1 MLSRV
6 SVVLQSFAIV
16 VITLGGVLYL
26 GYSLASRFADSPET
40 VSARTVVFAIPAGA
54 TTADIGRDLKELKL
68 IQSEVLFEVLVARR
82 GLDGQLRQGSFM
94 LRPNMS
100 LDEILDTF
108 RQAAV
113 VEQTI
118 TFPEGWRLEEM
129 ASRIGDQTDI
139 DQAEFLQIATEE
151 SSSFAGDF
159 SFIEMLPPGHSL
171 EGYLFPDTYQVDSG
185 TTARDLVRRMLQR
198 FEQVVD
204 ASLRSA
210 AAEAGLDVHE
220 LITLASIIERE
231 AMRDDERALI
241 SGVFHNRLAQGVLLQ
256 ADPTVQYVLGQDGA
270 GGRWWK
276 RDINRSD
283 LQTPSKY
290 NTYVTGGL
298 PPGPIA
304 APGLKSIT
312 AAANP
317 ANTSYLFFVARGDG
331 SHEFARTNEEHEVN
345 MKRYLK

>member
-1 MLSRV
+1 M
-6 SVVLQSFAIV
+6 VLQSLAIV

-26 GYSLASRFADSPET
+26 AYSLTSRFADSPST
-40 VSARTVVFAIPAGA
+40 VAARTVVFTIPAGA
-54 TTADIGRDLKELKL
+54 TTADIGRDLQELEL
-68 IQSEVLFEVLVARR
+68 IQSEKLFEVLVARR
-82 GLDGQLRQGSFM
+82 GLDGQLRQGSFL

-100 LDEILDTF
+100 LDEILSTF
-108 RQAAV
+108 SQATV

-129 ASRIGDQTDI
+129 AERIADQTEI
-139 DQAEFLQIATEE
+139 DEAEFLRIAREE
-151 SSSFAGDF
+151 SASFASEF
-159 SFIEMLPPGHSL
+159 SFIKVLPPGHSL
-171 EGYLFPDTYQVDSG
+171 EGYLFPDTYQIDSG
-185 TTARDLVRRMLQR
+185 TTARDLVLRMLQR

-210 AAEAGLDVHE
+210 AAQVGLNVHE

-241 SGVFHNRLAQGVLLQ
+241 SGVFHNRLVQGVLLQ
-256 ADPTVQYVLGQDGA
+256 ADPTVQYVLGQDGS

-304 APGLKSIT
+304 GPGLKSIT

-345 MKRYLK
+345 MKRYLR

>member
-16 VITLGGVLYL
+16 VLTLGGVLYL

-82 GLDGQLRQGSFM
+82 DLDGQLRQGAFM

-129 ASRIGDQTDI
+129 ASRIGGQTDI

-151 SSSFAGDF
+151 SSSFAGEF

-256 ADPTVQYVLGQDGA
+256 ADPTVQYVLGQDGS

>member
-16 VITLGGVLYL
+16 VLTLGGVLYL

-40 VSARTVVFAIPAGA
+40 VSARTVVFTIPAGA

-82 GLDGQLRQGSFM
+82 DLDGQLRQGAFM

-129 ASRIGDQTDI
+129 ASRIGGQTDI

-256 ADPTVQYVLGQDGA
+256 ADPTVQYVLGQDGS

-317 ANTSYLFFVARGDG
+317 ADTSYLFFVARGDG

-345 MKRYLK
+345 MKRYLR

>member
-16 VITLGGVLYL
+16 VLTLGGVLYL

-40 VSARTVVFAIPAGA
+40 VSARTVVFTIPAGA

-82 GLDGQLRQGSFM
+82 DLDGQLRQGAFM

-129 ASRIGDQTDI
+129 ASRIGGQTDI

-256 ADPTVQYVLGQDGA
+256 ADPTVQYVLGQDGS

>member
-6 SVVLQSFAIV
+6 SVVLQGFAV
-16 VITLGGVLYL
+16 VLISLGGVLYL
-26 GYSLASRFADSPET
+26 GYSLASRFADSPAP
-40 VSARTVVFAIPAGA
+40 VAARTVAFEIPAGA
-54 TTADIGRDLKELKL
+54 TTSNIGRDLRESDL

-82 GLDGQLRQGSFM
+82 GLEGQLRQGVFL
-94 LRPNMS
+94 LRPDMS
-100 LDEILDTF
+100 LDEILNTF
-108 RQAAV
+108 SQAAV
-113 VEQTI
+113 VEQTV

-129 ASRIGDQTDI
+129 ASRLQDQTEI
-139 DQAEFLQIATEE
+139 DHAEFLKIVTDEAG
-151 SSSFAGDF
+151 SFASEF
-159 SFIEMLPPGHSL
+159 SFVEVLPSGLSL

-185 TTARDLVRRMLQR
+185 TTSRDLVRRMLQR

-210 AAEAGLDVHE
+210 AAQVGLNVHE
-220 LITLASIIERE
+220 LVTLASIIERE

-241 SGVFHNRLAQGVLLQ
+241 SGVFHNRLVQGVPLQ
-256 ADPTVQYVLGQDGA
+256 ADPTVQYVIGQDRL

-276 RDINRSD
+276 RDISKAD

-304 APGLKSIT
+304 APGLKSIK

-317 ANTSYLFFVARGDG
+317 ASTSYLFFVARGDG

-345 MKRYLK
+345 MKRYLR

>member
-16 VITLGGVLYL
+16 VLTLGGVLYL

-82 GLDGQLRQGSFM
+82 DLDGQLRQGAFM

-129 ASRIGDQTDI
+129 ASRIGGQTDI

>member
-40 VSARTVVFAIPAGA
+40 VSARTVVFTIPAGA

-82 GLDGQLRQGSFM
+82 DLDGQLRQGAFM

-129 ASRIGDQTDI
+129 ASRIGGQTDI
-139 DQAEFLQIATEE
+139 DQAKFLQIATEE
-151 SSSFAGDF
+151 SSSFAGEF